1 MVGGN
6 LTAALQV
13 STTTKNEI
21 GEKVQE
27 WHDVVELTGF
37 NKAEKEQ
44 IVVIVDGQEIEADVA
59 YDSKKQAITV
69 QILEADVT
77 KEIRVKADG
86 THRQSRNQVEERCFA
101 FLNQAEIRFEVKD
114 RVYGLVQKESRIPV
128 LMAQLQT
135 MNLDAEL
142 LSALTELITAKLG

>member
-37 NKAEKEQ
+37 IDLSGETTNRTTYNAK
-44 IVVIVDGQEIEADVA
+44 IQESTHIFIGNYKPIPDNISI
-59 YDSKKQAITV
+59 DSKVVKISTENARMV
-69 QILEADVT
+69 ANSKRYDVML
-77 KEIRVKADG
+77 IDDPMDL
-86 THRQSRNQVEERCFA
+86 HRQ
-101 FLNQAEIRFEVKD
+101 LEIYLK
-114 RVYGLVQKESRIPV
+114 YTGGQ
-128 LMAQLQT
+128 
-135 MNLDAEL
+135 
-142 LSALTELITAKLG
+142 